1 MVLKTTHR
9 NLHILKLIIRLSWLF
24 MKKVLCSFTG
34 IMHMVKNWV
43 AIFNP
48 WLWLQTEVFD
58 NTFSRKYNRSLLYA
72 TILWPWYEESHSKI
86 CFILDIKLIKE
97 TEYQEV
103 SASSLTVFKF
113 STTLEGKALK
123 ICHLQWCRQA
133 HWQMG
138 NYFPSTKLEQL
149 IHCSHYWILV
159 VTCSLY
165 LVFHKFHMY
174 YPKYC
179 AFLQKIKP
187 DNQICITFEDCTMSV
202 NIVA

>member
-1 MVLKTTHR
+1 MLY
-9 NLHILKLIIRLSWLF
+9 IRHQTD
-24 MKKVLCSFTG
+24 KK
-34 IMHMVKNWV
+34 
-43 AIFNP
+43 
-48 WLWLQTEVFD
+48 
-58 NTFSRKYNRSLLYA
+58 
-72 TILWPWYEESHSKI
+72 
-86 CFILDIKLIKE
+86 
-97 TEYQEV
+97 TEYQEI

-123 ICHLQWCRQA
+123 IWHLQWCRQA

-149 IHCSHYWILV
+149 VHCSHYWILV

-187 DNQICITFEDCTMSV
+187 DNQICITAKRTAQCQSILKPNNCITS
-202 NIVA
+202 NRNLRL